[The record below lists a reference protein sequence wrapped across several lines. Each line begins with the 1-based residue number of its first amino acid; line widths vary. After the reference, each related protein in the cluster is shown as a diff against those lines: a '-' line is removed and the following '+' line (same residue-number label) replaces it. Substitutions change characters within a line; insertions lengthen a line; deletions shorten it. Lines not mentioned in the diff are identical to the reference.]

1 MKRKTNYK
9 IVESMASDDVR
20 WEFEHLELYKT
31 REDAIGELLV
41 KAQELK
47 QLGHHISSVTI
58 EQLDDCN
65 CILTDESAN
74 VRYYVFEEM

>member
-1 MKRKTNYK
+1 MKRKTNYI
-9 IVESMASDDVR
+9 IVETVASDDAR
-20 WEFEHLELYKT
+20 WEYKYPELYKT

-65 CILTDESAN
+65 CILIDESAN
-74 VRYYVFEEM
+74 IRYYVFEEM

>member
-1 MKRKTNYK
+1 MKRKINYI
-9 IVESMASDDVR
+9 IVETMTSDDVR
-20 WEFEHLELYKT
+20 WEYKHPELYKT

-58 EQLDDCN
+58 EQLDDCH
-65 CILTDESAN
+65 CILIDESAN
-74 VRYYVFEEM
+74 IRYYVFEKM

>member
-9 IVESMASDDVR
+9 IVETMTSDDAR
-20 WEFEHLELYKT
+20 WEYKHLELYKT

-65 CILTDESAN
+65 CILIDESAN
-74 VRYYVFEEM
+74 IRYYVFEEM

>member
-9 IVESMASDDVR
+9 IVETMTSDDLR
-20 WEFEHLELYKT
+20 WEYEHLELYKT

-47 QLGHHISSVTI
+47 QLGRHISSVTI

-65 CILTDESAN
+65 CILIDESAN
-74 VRYYVFEEM
+74 IRYYVFEEM